1 MNLPKLKY
9 DEIYSNP
16 LILLKSEDLEIY
28 KCGSLLEILLYILRE
43 CLMANKNQMEN
54 FIIENHLSILNEA
67 KSKKKILIFLHFSI
81 FNNFFNFE
89 KQIHIM

>member
-67 KSKKKILIFLHFSI
+67 KGKKKF
-81 FNNFFNFE
+81 
-89 KQIHIM
+89 